1 MRLLKVAVSNEAPNL
16 RDCMWAKPVAGGF
29 FNLYLLDGG
38 MWKPLELVNPGK
50 LNTLNDDTVIPNASI
65 IYDAIGNYENGGG
78 VSKKSGETKA

>member
-38 MWKPLELVNPGK
+38 MWKPLELVNPGN
-50 LNTLNDDTVIPNASI
+50 LNTLNDDTVISNKD
-65 IYDAIGNYENGGG
+65 IYDAIGSYEGGG
-78 VSKKSGETKA
+78 GASTKGGETKA